1 MNPSNLEQWLD
12 KYEVDWIKHTADKA
26 KVKMFAKMKLD
37 IAKLHILIRY
47 GGVWLSKHCFAL
59 ESF

>member
-1 MNPSNLEQWLD
+1 
-12 KYEVDWIKHTADKA
+12 
-26 KVKMFAKMKLD
+26 MFAKMKLD
-37 IAKLHILIRY
+37 IAKLHLLIRY